1 MLPSLPRFAFVSVQT
16 TGGSPATERIIE
28 LAILRATPDGVDE
41 WSRLVNPERSISDAV
56 QAGTGITRAML
67 AEAPI
72 FEELAREVTGLLA
85 GHVFVAHQA
94 RGALGA
100 LRRAFARMDAEFD
113 VPVLCTARLSRRLF
127 PKEKQHGLDAIVS
140 RHGLSAGRDAADR
153 HRALGQA
160 RLCLQFWQKL
170 QRVFSADELEKAVNR
185 LAAPASNP
193 APLSM
198 QDDGPA
204 SPPPPETGPMILQWE
219 TLSTAFQAALMSAQ
233 ARSGLPR
240 PTGARHSGV
249 FAWCLARDLVSG
261 TLCLSAPDEPGLGT
275 SNDLYGVFRS
285 RARARHWLRELA
297 LENGLCT
304 THLGLDE
311 RTADPACPAR
321 RIGRCM
327 GACLGKESAETHFQ
341 RLDAALQP
349 FRIDPWPLKG
359 PLLIQH
365 KDALH
370 VIDHWRYLGL
380 APGPGDVTTLHAR
393 GYDGLVFD
401 ADIYEAW
408 RHLQVETTEPSEYR

>member
-28 LAILRATPDGVDE
+28 LAILRVTPEGVDE
-41 WSRLVNPERSISDAV
+41 WSRLVNPERSVSDAV
-56 QAGTGITRAML
+56 QASTGITRAML

-94 RGALGA
+94 KGALGA

-140 RHGLSAGRDAADR
+140 RHGLSAGRDAGAR

-170 QRVFSADELEKAVNR
+170 QRVFSAGELEKAVSR
-185 LAAPASNP
+185 LATPASNP
-193 APLSM
+193 DTLSI
-198 QDDGPA
+198 QDEVGA
-204 SPPPPETGPMILQWE
+204 PPPTETGPVILQWE
-219 TLSTAFQAALMSAQ
+219 ALNTAFQAALMSAQ
-233 ARSGLPR
+233 ARFGLPR
-240 PTGARHSGV
+240 ATGARHSGI
-249 FAWCLARDLVSG
+249 FAWRLARDLVSG
-261 TLCLSAPDEPGLGT
+261 TLDLSAPDDPGLGI

-285 RARARHWLRELA
+285 RARARQWLRELA
-297 LENGLCT
+297 LETGLCT
-304 THLGLDE
+304 TQLGLDE

-327 GACLGKESAETHFQ
+327 GACLGKESADMHFQ

-349 FRIDPWPLKG
+349 HRVGPWPIEG

-365 KDALH
+365 KDVLH
-370 VIDHWRYLGL
+370 VVDHWRYLGL
-380 APGPGDVTTLHAR
+380 AADLKDVPTLQAK
-393 GYDGLVFD
+393 GYDGLAFD
-401 ADIYEAW
+401 ADLYDAW
-408 RHLQVETTEPSEYR
+408 RHHQTDAVGSSEYR